1 MTALVMA
8 GGRGSRMRSQVEKPL
23 LEIAGRSLLERVI
36 EPLKLAPSIDRIV
49 VTSSPNTPVT
59 TREARRLDVENI
71 VTPGDGFEEDMRFAV
86 RQLTLEDV
94 LVVSCDLPFL
104 TVDVIERAVQTYRTS
119 MKPALAVMAPVETY
133 KRLGSNPGYV
143 FDIRGRN
150 LVPVGINIID
160 GKRIGE
166 GQLDQ
171 VELIVDSEHVA
182 LNVNTLKDLETAKK
196 IDADRKG

>member
-1 MTALVMA
+1 
-8 GGRGSRMRSQVEKPL
+8 
-23 LEIAGRSLLERVI
+23 
-36 EPLKLAPSIDRIV
+36 
-49 VTSSPNTPVT
+49 
-59 TREARRLDVENI
+59 
-71 VTPGDGFEEDMRFAV
+71 
-86 RQLTLEDV
+86 
-94 LVVSCDLPFL
+94 
-104 TVDVIERAVQTYRTS
+104 